1 MELAT
6 LSQKMADLDFDAKY
20 TSGGSNEIGVLG
32 ENFNRM
38 SERLEKTIS
47 ESERR
52 PTINCRKTLSRKKR
66 SRICE
71 VNSWGMFPMN

>member
-32 ENFNRM
+32 ENFTGCQ
-38 SERLEKTIS
+38 KD
-47 ESERR
+47 
-52 PTINCRKTLSRKKR
+52 LSRR
-66 SRICE
+66 
-71 VNSWGMFPMN
+71 FPI

>member
-38 SERLEKTIS
+38 SERLEQTIS
-47 ESERR
+47 NLKEA
-52 PTINCRKTLSRKKR
+52 NYK
-66 SRICE
+66 
-71 VNSWGMFPMN
+71 